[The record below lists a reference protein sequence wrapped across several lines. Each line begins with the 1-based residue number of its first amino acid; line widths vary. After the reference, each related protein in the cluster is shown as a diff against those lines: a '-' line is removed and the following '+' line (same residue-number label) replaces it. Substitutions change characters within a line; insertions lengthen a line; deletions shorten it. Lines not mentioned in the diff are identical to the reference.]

1 MAQAGGSFGNVL
13 NPKPATNEGHPPSL
27 SQREKG
33 RTRTGFLAGLLSQT
47 EPSKGRLTASL
58 ACVPA
63 PRNGKLPSPWL
74 PGHTQKNVGEGLGSS
89 LGAAGV
95 LPSILF
101 GGSDPKPLPRSPNFT
116 NNPSTCSLRLLR
128 SQSAQAHP
136 FPHSAFFQ
144 LLGHPKH
151 PRSRG
156 APFSCPFVSS
166 SVGPG
171 PGPWTLA
178 VFRPEVSPGSPRVP
192 TAALL
197 VPGRCPASSLL
208 PGASCAGA
216 VNGRRAHLGSPGAGR
231 A

>member
-1 MAQAGGSFGNVL
+1 MARAGGSFGNVL

-33 RTRTGFLAGLLSQT
+33 RTRTGSLAGLLSQT
-47 EPSKGRLTASL
+47 ESSKGHLTASL

-101 GGSDPKPLPRSPNFT
+101 GGSDPKSLPRSPNFT
-116 NNPSTCSLRLLR
+116 NNLSTCSLRLLR
-128 SQSAQAHP
+128 SQSAQAHQ
-136 FPHSAFFQ
+136 FPYSGFFQ

-151 PRSRG
+151 PKHPRFRG
-156 APFSCPFVSS
+156 APFSLSICLVQGRSRPR
-166 SVGPG
+166 
-171 PGPWTLA
+171 TLDA
-178 VFRPEVSPGSPRVP
+178 LCVSPRSFPWVP
-192 TAALL
+192 QG
-197 VPGRCPASSLL
+197 PHGCASSPGQMPGLL
-208 PGASCAGA
+208 PPP
-216 VNGRRAHLGSPGAGR
+216 GSQLRGCR
-231 A
+231 